1 MGQRQNLSRIEP
13 MAFRTLVRCSNHLAA
28 KDSWQAGPYKH
39 NLKIY
44 DLYLFIYLFIY
55 LFNSAQLP
63 FCFQNGDWRLK
74 GLNVRGFE
82 ILKWPIATLFCLLF
96 M

>member
-13 MAFRTLVRCSNHLAA
+13 MTLRTLVRCSNHLAA
-28 KDSWQAGPYKH
+28 KDSWQAGPYKN

-44 DLYLFIYLFIY
+44 DLYLFIY

-74 GLNVRGFE
+74 GLNVRGSE

>member
-13 MAFRTLVRCSNHLAA
+13 MTFPTLVRCSNHLAA
-28 KDSWQAGPYKH
+28 KDSRQAGPYKH

-55 LFNSAQLP
+55 LTPPSYLFASKMVI
-63 FCFQNGDWRLK
+63 GGLK
-74 GLNVRGFE
+74 G
-82 ILKWPIATLFCLLF
+82 
-96 M
+96 

>member
-1 MGQRQNLSRIEP
+1 MRQRQNLSRIEP
-13 MAFRTLVRCSNHLAA
+13 MTFRTLVRCSNHLAA
-28 KDSWQAGPYKH
+28 KDSWQAGPYKN

-44 DLYLFIYLFIY
+44 DLFFIY

-74 GLNVRGFE
+74 GLNVRGSE